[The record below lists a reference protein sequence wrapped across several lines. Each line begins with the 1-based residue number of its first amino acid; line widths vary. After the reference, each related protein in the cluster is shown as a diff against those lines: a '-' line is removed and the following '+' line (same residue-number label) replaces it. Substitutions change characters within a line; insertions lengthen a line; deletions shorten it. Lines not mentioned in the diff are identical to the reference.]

1 MDWLYSLF
9 VGGGIAH
16 TVFTLA
22 LVITAGILLGKVKVC
37 GISLG
42 ITWILFVGIIAAHFG
57 MGIPAEVR
65 HFIQEFGLILFVFS
79 IGMQVG
85 PGFFASFKHGGL
97 TLVCLASTI
106 VLLGVGVAYVI
117 HLVSGTPIPTMVGIL
132 SGAVTNTPGLGAAQQ
147 AYADASGVE
156 DPSIAL
162 GYAVAYPLGVIGIIF
177 SMIFI
182 RYALRVK
189 FGKVDEALAAI
200 SAEHKM
206 AEIVSIECTNKMLSG
221 HDISY
226 VNELINRKFVISR
239 IAHPD
244 GTIVLADSNS
254 IISLGDKVLV
264 VCASEDCEAVT
275 AFIGNRIEMGEKEW
289 DTPDSKL
296 VSRRILITKPEINGK
311 TFADLRLRT
320 RYGINITRVNRAGVD
335 LIPYQGMQLQ
345 IGDRVMVVGPENAI
359 EKVAAVLGNSLKK
372 LREPNLVTIF
382 VGIALGVL
390 LGSIPLLN
398 VPQPVKLGL
407 AGGPLIVALLL
418 GRFGPRFH
426 LVTYTTMSANLM
438 LREVGIALFLAA
450 VGLGAGDGFIDAIVG
465 GGYRWIGYGALITVI
480 PLLLVGIF
488 ARARLKMNYY
498 TLMGLMAGSMTDP
511 PALAYANGTAGNDM
525 PALSLF
531 DGLSRRDVPAG
542 AYSSDIHSVRVV
554 ELYDAAPVGAYV
566 TIPTPAVVL
575 RELSQ
580 ILQKG
585 CNPASENRASFLM
598 GGLISIF
605 SALFSVFCYL

>member
-189 FGKVDEALAAI
+189 FGKEDEALAAI

-418 GRFGPRFH
+418 GRKMDARILDLCCGSGCIACALGHELPATK
-426 LVTYTTMSANLM
+426 LVAVDISANALEIA
-438 LREVGIALFLAA
+438 RENFASNRLGSRAICIQADATSSPPMSIGQFDMIVSNPPYIASAE
-450 VGLGAGDGFIDAIVG
+450 I
-465 GGYRWIGYGALITVI
+465 
-480 PLLLVGIF
+480 
-488 ARARLKMNYY
+488 M
-498 TLMGLMAGSMTDP
+498 TLD
-511 PALAYANGTAGNDM
+511 AYAEMLCGENG
-525 PALSLF
+525 
-531 DGLSRRDVPAG
+531 
-542 AYSSDIHSVRVV
+542 
-554 ELYDAAPVGAYV
+554 
-566 TIPTPAVVL
+566 
-575 RELSQ
+575 
-580 ILQKG
+580 
-585 CNPASENRASFLM
+585 
-598 GGLISIF
+598 
-605 SALFSVFCYL
+605 